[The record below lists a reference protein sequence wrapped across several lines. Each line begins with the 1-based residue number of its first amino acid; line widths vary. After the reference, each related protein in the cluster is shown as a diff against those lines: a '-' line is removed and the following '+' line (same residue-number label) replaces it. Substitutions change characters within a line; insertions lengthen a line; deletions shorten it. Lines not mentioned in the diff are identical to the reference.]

1 MNNSIQKI
9 LFLLVALFSVT
20 AAIPA
25 KSETENVDRSFSAK
39 SGGNLTIESD
49 QGSIK
54 VVTWGKQKV
63 EVLVEKKAG
72 KQKQLDGFKANF
84 NQKGNDIFV
93 EGDGDRNNRV
103 SVKFIIKVPQEFN
116 LDLKTGGGS
125 IEVSDIS
132 GEVKVNTSGG
142 NIIIGDVIQGNVE
155 AKTSGGNINV
165 GDVDGNLNVDTSGG
179 NIRLGKINGKSSIDT
194 SGGNIILRQGG
205 SDVKAETSGGSIK
218 IGPVK
223 GKVDVD
229 TSGGSIQIGMAD
241 DDVVAKTSGGGINV
255 EGSKGSVNIDSSGG
269 NLFVGGSGGPV
280 KAETSGGN
288 IKILQARGFIEAD
301 TSGGKIEAE
310 MIIDDKNVDT
320 HVNLDSSGGSLT
332 LHIPKNLAASVS
344 ATLKITRSAK
354 GDYLIYSDFPL
365 TIKGEDS
372 SKITAKGDIN
382 HGGDKI
388 TLTTTNGDIHIK
400 MLEE

>member
-1 MNNSIQKI
+1 MNNSIQGI
-9 LFLLVALFSVT
+9 LFLLVALFGVM
-20 AAIPA
+20 AATPA
-25 KSETENVDRSFSAK
+25 KSETENVDKSFSVK
-39 SGGNLTIESD
+39 SGGTLTIESD
-49 QGSIK
+49 QGSFN
-54 VVTWGKQKV
+54 VETWDKQIV
-63 EVLVEKKAG
+63 EVLAEKKAK
-72 KQKQLDGFKANF
+72 KQNQLDGFKFNF
-84 NQKGNDIFV
+84 YQKDNNIFV
-93 EGDGDRNNRV
+93 KGDGDWNNKV

-116 LDLKTGGGS
+116 LGLKTNGGS
-125 IEVSDIS
+125 IGVADIS

-142 NIIIGDVIQGNVE
+142 SISIGNVTQGNVE
-155 AKTSGGNINV
+155 ANTSGGSIKV
-165 GDVDGNLNVDTSGG
+165 GDVDGNLKVDTSGG
-179 NIRLGKINGKSSIDT
+179 SIRLGKINGKSSIET
-194 SGGNIILRQGG
+194 SGGGITLEQGG
-205 SDVKAETSGGSIK
+205 IDVKAKTSGGSIK

-223 GKVDVD
+223 GKVDVH
-229 TSGGSIQIGMAD
+229 TSGGSIRIGMSD
-241 DDVVAKTSGGGINV
+241 DDVIAKTSGGAIKV
-255 EGSKGSVNIDSSGG
+255 EGSKGSVNIVSSGG

>member
-9 LFLLVALFSVT
+9 LFLLVALFSL
-20 AAIPA
+20 AAATPA
-25 KSETENVDRSFSAK
+25 KSETENVVKSFSAK

-54 VVTWGKQKV
+54 VVTWDTQKV
-63 EVLVEKKAG
+63 DVLVEKRAG
-72 KQKQLDGFKANF
+72 KQKQLDGFKVNF
-84 NQKGNDIFV
+84 DQTGNDIFV
-93 EGDGDRNNRV
+93 EGDGVRSNRV

-142 NIIIGDVIQGNVE
+142 NISIGDVIQGNVE

-165 GDVDGNLNVDTSGG
+165 GDVDGNLKVDTSGG

-194 SGGNIILRQGG
+194 SGGNITLRQGG
-205 SDVKAETSGGSIK
+205 GDVKAETSGGSIK

-255 EGSKGSVNIDSSGG
+255 EGGKGSVNIGSSGG
-269 NLFVGGSGGPV
+269 NLFVGSSGGPV
-280 KAETSGGN
+280 EAKTSGGN

-301 TSGGKIEAE
+301 TSGGNIEAE
-310 MIIDDKNVDT
+310 MIIDDKNKDT
-320 HVNLDSSGGSLT
+320 HVDLDSSGGSIT
-332 LHIPKNLAASVS
+332 LYTLENLAASVS
-344 ATLKITRSAK
+344 ATLKITRSVK
-354 GDYLIYSDFPL
+354 RDYRIYSDFPL
-365 TIKGEDS
+365 TIKGENS
-372 SKITAKGDIN
+372 RKISAKGEIN
-382 HGGDKI
+382 DGGDKI
-388 TLTTTNGDIHIK
+388 KLSTTNGDIHIK
-400 MLEE
+400 ILK

>member
-9 LFLLVALFSVT
+9 LFLLVVLFSLI

-25 KSETENVDRSFSAK
+25 KSETEIVDRSFYAE

-54 VVTWGKQKV
+54 VETWDNQTV
-63 EVLVEKKAG
+63 EVLVE
-72 KQKQLDGFKANF
+72 QKQLDGFKANF

-93 EGDGDRNNRV
+93 EGDGDWNNRV

-142 NIIIGDVIQGNVE
+142 NIRIGDVIQGSVE
-155 AKTSGGNINV
+155 AKTSGGNIKV
-165 GDVDGNLNVDTSGG
+165 GDVDGSLKVDTSGG
-179 NIRLGKINGKSSIDT
+179 NIQLGKINGKSSIDT
-194 SGGNIILRQGG
+194 SGGNITLRQGG

-218 IGPVK
+218 IGPVN

-241 DDVVAKTSGGGINV
+241 DDVVAKTSGGSINV
-255 EGSKGSVNIDSSGG
+255 EGSKGSVNIRSSGG
-269 NLFVGGSGGPV
+269 NLFVGSSGAPV
-280 KAETSGGN
+280 EAETSGGN

-301 TSGGKIEAE
+301 TSGGDIEAE
-310 MIIDDKNVDT
+310 MIIDDKKADT
-320 HVNLDSSGGSLT
+320 HVNLDSSGGSIT
-332 LHIPKNLAASVS
+332 LHIPESLGASVS
-344 ATLKITRSAK
+344 ATLKITSSAK
-354 GDYLIYSDFPL
+354 HDYRIYSDFPL
-365 TIKGEDS
+365 TIKGENS
-372 SKITAKGDIN
+372 RKITAKGAIHD
-382 HGGDKI
+382 GGDKI
-388 TLTTTNGDIHIK
+388 KLSTTNGDIHIK
-400 MLEE
+400 VLKE

>member
-9 LFLLVALFSVT
+9 IFLLVVLFSMI

-25 KSETENVDRSFSAK
+25 KSETENVDRSFSAM

-54 VVTWGKQKV
+54 VVTWDKQKV
-63 EVLVEKKAG
+63 EVLVEKKAR
-72 KQKQLDGFKANF
+72 KEKQLVGFKVKF
-84 NQKGNDIFV
+84 DKKGNDIFV
-93 EGDGDRNNRV
+93 EGDGDWSNRV
-103 SVKFIIKVPQEFN
+103 SVKFIIKAPQEFN
-116 LDLKTGGGS
+116 LELKTGGGS

-142 NIIIGDVIQGNVE
+142 NISIGDVNQGNVE

-165 GDVDGNLNVDTSGG
+165 GDVDGNLKVDTSGG
-179 NIRLGKINGKSSIDT
+179 NIQLGKINGKSSIDT
-194 SGGNIILRQGG
+194 SGGSISLKQGG

-218 IGPVK
+218 IGPVR

-241 DDVVAKTSGGGINV
+241 NDVVAKTSGGSINV

-320 HVNLDSSGGSLT
+320 HVNLDSSGGSIT
-332 LHIPKNLAASVS
+332 LHIPKSLAASVS
-344 ATLKITRSAK
+344 ATLKITRSARR
-354 GDYLIYSDFPL
+354 DYRIYSDFPL
-365 TIKGEDS
+365 TIKGENS

-382 HGGDKI
+382 DGGDKI
-388 TLTTTNGDIHIK
+388 KLSTTNGDIHIK
-400 MLEE
+400 MLKE

>member
-9 LFLLVALFSVT
+9 LFLLIVLFSLI

-25 KSETENVDRSFSAK
+25 KSETENVNRSFPAE

-54 VVTWGKQKV
+54 VVTWDKHKV
-63 EVLVEKKAG
+63 DVLVEKKAG
-72 KQKQLDGFKANF
+72 KQKQLDGFKVNF
-84 NQKGNDIFV
+84 DQKGNDIFV
-93 EGDGDRNNRV
+93 EGDGDWNNKV
-103 SVKFIIKVPQEFN
+103 SVKFIINVPQEFN

-132 GEVKVNTSGG
+132 GEIKVNTSGG
-142 NIIIGDVIQGNVE
+142 NIGIGDVRQGTVK

-165 GDVDGNLNVDTSGG
+165 GDVDGSLKADTSGG
-179 NIRLGKINGKSSIDT
+179 NIRLGKISGKASIDT
-194 SGGNIILRQGG
+194 SGGNITLRQGG

-255 EGSKGSVNIDSSGG
+255 EGSKGSVNIKSSGG
-269 NLFVGGSGGPV
+269 NLFVGSSGAPV
-280 KAETSGGN
+280 KADTSGGN

-301 TSGGKIEAE
+301 TSGGDIEAE
-310 MIIDDKNVDT
+310 MIIDDKKADT
-320 HVNLDSSGGSLT
+320 HVNLDSSGGSIT
-332 LHIPKNLAASVS
+332 LHIPESLAASVS
-344 ATLKITRSAK
+344 ATLKITRSA
-354 GDYLIYSDFPL
+354 GRDYRIYSDFPL
-365 TIKGEDS
+365 TIKGENS
-372 SKITAKGDIN
+372 KKITAKGDIN
-382 HGGDKI
+382 DGGDKI
-388 TLTTTNGDIHIK
+388 KLSTTNGDIHIK
-400 MLEE
+400 MLKK

>member
-1 MNNSIQKI
+1 MNNSIQKVI
-9 LFLLVALFSVT
+9 FLLVALFSVI

-25 KSETENVDRSFSAK
+25 KSETENVDRSFSVK

-54 VVTWGKQKV
+54 VVTWDKQKV

-72 KQKQLDGFKANF
+72 KQKQLDSFKVNF
-84 NQKGNDIFV
+84 DQKGKDIFV
-93 EGDGDRNNRV
+93 EGDSVRNNRV
-103 SVKFIIKVPQEFN
+103 SVKFIIKVPQKFN

-125 IEVSDIS
+125 IEVADIS

-155 AKTSGGNINV
+155 GKTSGGNINV
-165 GDVDGNLNVDTSGG
+165 GDVDGNLKVDTSGG
-179 NIRLGKINGKSSIDT
+179 NIRLGKINGKASIDT
-194 SGGNIILRQGG
+194 SGGNITLRQGG

-229 TSGGSIQIGMAD
+229 TSGGSIQIGMAG

-255 EGSKGSVNIDSSGG
+255 EGSKGSVEIGSSGG
-269 NLFVGGSGGPV
+269 NLFVGSSGAPV

-301 TSGGKIEAE
+301 TSGGNIEAE
-310 MIIDDKNVDT
+310 MIIDDKNADT
-320 HVNLDSSGGSLT
+320 HVNLDSSGGSIT
-332 LHIPKNLAASVS
+332 LHIPESLAASVS

-354 GDYLIYSDFPL
+354 RDYRIYSDFPL
-365 TIKGEDS
+365 TIKGENS
-372 SKITAKGDIN
+372 RKITAKGDIN
-382 HGGDKI
+382 DGGDKI
-388 TLTTTNGDIHIK
+388 KLSTTNGHIHIK
-400 MLEE
+400 MLKE

>member
-1 MNNSIQKI
+1 MNYSIQKI
-9 LFLLVALFSVT
+9 LFLLVVLFSLI

-25 KSETENVDRSFSAK
+25 KSETEIVDRSFSAE

-54 VVTWGKQKV
+54 VVTWDKHKV
-63 EVLVEKKAG
+63 EVVVEKKAR
-72 KQKQLDGFKANF
+72 KQKQLYGFKANF
-84 NQKGNDIFV
+84 NQKGNDIYV

-125 IEVSDIS
+125 IEVSDIR
-132 GEVKVNTSGG
+132 GEVKVKTSGG
-142 NIIIGDVIQGNVE
+142 NIRIGDVIQGNVE
-155 AKTSGGNINV
+155 ARTSGGNINV
-165 GDVDGNLNVDTSGG
+165 GDVDGYLKVDTSGG
-179 NIRLGKINGKSSIDT
+179 NIRLGKINGKSLIDT
-194 SGGNIILRQGG
+194 SGGNITLREGG

-241 DDVVAKTSGGGINV
+241 DDVAAKTSGGSINV
-255 EGSKGSVNIDSSGG
+255 DGSKGSVNIDSSGG
-269 NLFVGGSGGPV
+269 NLFVGSSGAPV
-280 KAETSGGN
+280 KAKTSGGN

-301 TSGGKIEAE
+301 TSGGYIEAE
-310 MIIDDKNVDT
+310 MIIDDKNADT
-320 HVNLDSSGGSLT
+320 HVNLDSSGGSIT
-332 LHIPKNLAASVS
+332 LHIPESLAASVS

-354 GDYLIYSDFPL
+354 RDYRIYSDFPL
-365 TIKGEDS
+365 TIKGENS
-372 SKITAKGDIN
+372 RKITAKGDIN
-382 HGGDKI
+382 DGGDKI
-388 TLTTTNGDIHIK
+388 KLSTTNGDIHIK
-400 MLEE
+400 MLKE

>member
-1 MNNSIQKI
+1 MNNSIQGI
-9 LFLLVALFSVT
+9 LFLLVALFGVM
-20 AAIPA
+20 AATPA
-25 KSETENVDRSFSAK
+25 KSETENIDKSFSVK
-39 SGGNLTIESD
+39 SGGTLTIESD
-49 QGSIK
+49 QGSFN
-54 VVTWGKQKV
+54 VETWDKQIV
-63 EVLVEKKAG
+63 EVLAEKKAK
-72 KQKQLDGFKANF
+72 KQKQLDGFKVTF
-84 NQKGNDIFV
+84 YQKDNDIFV
-93 EGDGDRNNRV
+93 EGDGDWNNKV

-116 LDLKTGGGS
+116 LELKTGGGS
-125 IEVSDIS
+125 IGVADIS
-132 GEVKVNTSGG
+132 GEIKVSTRGG
-142 NIIIGDVIQGNVE
+142 SISIGNVTQGNVE
-155 AKTSGGNINV
+155 ANTSGGSIKV
-165 GDVDGNLNVDTSGG
+165 GDVDGNLKVDTSGG
-179 NIRLGKINGKSSIDT
+179 SIRLGKIIGKSSIET
-194 SGGNIILRQGG
+194 SGGGITLEQGG

-223 GKVDVD
+223 GKVNVH
-229 TSGGSIQIGMAD
+229 TSGGSIRIGMAD
-241 DDVVAKTSGGGINV
+241 DDVIAETSGGTIKV
-255 EGSKGSVNIDSSGG
+255 EGSKGSVKIVSSGG
-269 NLFVGGSGGPV
+269 NLFVGSSGGPV

-310 MIIDDKNVDT
+310 MIIDDKKVDT

-388 TLTTTNGDIHIK
+388 TLSTTNGDIHIK

>member
-1 MNNSIQKI
+1 MNNSIQGI
-9 LFLLVALFSVT
+9 LFLLVALFGVM
-20 AAIPA
+20 AATPA
-25 KSETENVDRSFSAK
+25 KSETENVDKSFSVK
-39 SGGNLTIESD
+39 SGGTLTIESD
-49 QGSIK
+49 QGSFN
-54 VVTWGKQKV
+54 VETWDKQIV
-63 EVLVEKKAG
+63 EVLTEKKAK
-72 KQKQLDGFKANF
+72 KQKQLDGFKVTF
-84 NQKGNDIFV
+84 YQKDNDIFV
-93 EGDGDRNNRV
+93 EGDGDWNNKV

-116 LDLKTGGGS
+116 LGLKTGGGS
-125 IEVSDIS
+125 IGVADIS
-132 GEVKVNTSGG
+132 GEIKVSTSGG
-142 NIIIGDVIQGNVE
+142 SISIGNVTQGNVE
-155 AKTSGGNINV
+155 ANTSGGSIKV
-165 GDVDGNLNVDTSGG
+165 GDVDGNLKVDTSGG
-179 NIRLGKINGKSSIDT
+179 SIRLGKINGKSSIET
-194 SGGNIILRQGG
+194 SGGGITLEQGG

-223 GKVDVD
+223 GKVNVH
-229 TSGGSIQIGMAD
+229 TSGGSIRIGMAD
-241 DDVVAKTSGGGINV
+241 DDVIAKTSGGTIKV
-255 EGSKGSVNIDSSGG
+255 EGSKGSVKIVSSGG
-269 NLFVGGSGGPV
+269 NLFVGSSGGPV

-310 MIIDDKNVDT
+310 MIIDDKKVDT

-388 TLTTTNGDIHIK
+388 TLSTTNGDIHIK

>member
-39 SGGNLTIESD
+39 SGGNLTIESN

>member
-1 MNNSIQKI
+1 MNNSIQKVI
-9 LFLLVALFSVT
+9 FLLVALFSVI

-25 KSETENVDRSFSAK
+25 KSETENVDRSFSVK

-54 VVTWGKQKV
+54 VVTWDKQKV

-72 KQKQLDGFKANF
+72 KQKQLDSFKVNF
-84 NQKGNDIFV
+84 DQKGKDIFV
-93 EGDGDRNNRV
+93 EGDSVRNNRV
-103 SVKFIIKVPQEFN
+103 SVKFINKIPQKFN

-125 IEVSDIS
+125 IEVADIS

-165 GDVDGNLNVDTSGG
+165 GDVDGNLKVDTSGG

-194 SGGNIILRQGG
+194 SGGNITLRQGG
-205 SDVKAETSGGSIK
+205 SDVKAENSGGSIK

-229 TSGGSIQIGMAD
+229 TSGGSIQIGMAG
-241 DDVVAKTSGGGINV
+241 DDVVAKTSGGSINV
-255 EGSKGSVNIDSSGG
+255 EGSKGSVEIGSSGG
-269 NLFVGGSGGPV
+269 NLFVGSSGAPV

-301 TSGGKIEAE
+301 TSGGNIEAE
-310 MIIDDKNVDT
+310 MIIDDKNADT
-320 HVNLDSSGGSLT
+320 HVNLDSSGGSIT
-332 LHIPKNLAASVS
+332 LHIPESLAASVS

-354 GDYLIYSDFPL
+354 RDYRIYSDFYSLPNFSL
-365 TIKGEDS
+365 LWHANRVCASRIGMIRDF
-372 SKITAKGDIN
+372 
-382 HGGDKI
+382 
-388 TLTTTNGDIHIK
+388 
-400 MLEE
+400 